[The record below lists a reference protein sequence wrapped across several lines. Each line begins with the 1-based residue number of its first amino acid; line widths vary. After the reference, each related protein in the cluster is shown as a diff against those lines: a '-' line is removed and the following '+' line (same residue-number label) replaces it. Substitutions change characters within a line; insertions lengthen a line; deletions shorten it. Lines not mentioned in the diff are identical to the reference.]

1 VVFCLLVTPQFP
13 KTKVTIVVPHASSL
27 SSTVSSSRT
36 KKFRDSAIASGL
48 ITDTQLDDAVA
59 QLRESSLKHEF
70 SDNELAEFMVEK
82 EILTQYQA
90 DQLSKGLTKLTLGPY
105 VITDWI
111 GQGGMGQ
118 VFKAEHNFMGREV
131 AIKVLPQQRSTPESI
146 GRFLREIRMQAQL
159 DHANLVRAY
168 DAGQDGNVHFLVTEY
183 VPGTDLRR
191 LVRAKGH
198 LNQHQAA
205 SIISQAARGLH
216 YAHEKTLIHRDVKPG
231 NILVTRQGISKVS
244 DLGLADF
251 MNDNSEE
258 SKLGKIVGT
267 IDYLAPEQIRD
278 PHNASIQ
285 WDIYSLGCTF
295 YYALTGKVPFP
306 GGTVKEKARRHCEEP
321 PLHPH
326 RFNPSLDR
334 ELVEIIAE
342 MMEKDPLRRIATA
355 SEVVARLE
363 PWATDNRA
371 SDFSGQPIK
380 SAWQPPPP
388 VYPGTHDS
396 KLSDTEAGSNGY
408 ELSGSVGDHGSQN
421 SQSTVQ
427 ALMGDQD
434 TKTIRESRRAA
445 ASPPPIPTVTR
456 YTRREKQLIMALVFG
471 LPASAVFGAIVAYV
485 ATVLAG

>member
-1 VVFCLLVTPQFP
+1 VPSSE
-13 KTKVTIVVPHASSL
+13 TKPL
-27 SSTVSSSRT
+27 
-36 KKFRDSAIASGL
+36 RDSALASGL
-48 ITDTQLDDAVA
+48 ITEQQFD
-59 QLRESSLKHEF
+59 ESLAKMRSNTLKQNFADSEI
-70 SDNELAEFMVEK
+70 SIYLVNEKL
-82 EILTQYQA
+82 LTQYQA
-90 DQLSKGLTKLTLGPY
+90 DQLAKGLTKLTLGPY

-159 DHANLVRAY
+159 DHPNLVRAY

-191 LVRAKGH
+191 LIRAKGH
-198 LNQHQAA
+198 LNQHQAS
-205 SIISQAARGLH
+205 SIISQAALGLS
-216 YAHEKTLIHRDVKPG
+216 YAHEKTLIHRDIKPG
-231 NILVTRQGISKVS
+231 NILVTPDGTSKVS

-251 MNDNSEE
+251 MNDTSEE

-278 PHNASIQ
+278 PNTATTC

-306 GGTVKEKARRHCEEP
+306 GGNVKEKARRHCEEP

-326 RFNPSLDR
+326 RFNPSIDR
-334 ELVEIIAE
+334 ELVEIMAE
-342 MMEKDPLRRIATA
+342 MMEKDPQRRISSA

-363 PWATDNRA
+363 PWATDAR
-371 SDFSGQPIK
+371 SGDLGGQPIK

-388 VYPGTHDS
+388 VYNTGSDS
-396 KLSDTEAGSNGY
+396 RLNDTEAGSNAY
-408 ELSGSVGDHGSQN
+408 ELSGSGHLSQY

-427 ALMGDQD
+427 ALMADQD
-434 TKTIRESRRAA
+434 TKTIREKRRPG
-445 ASPPPIPTVTR
+445 SSTPPPIPVVTR
-456 YTRREKQLIMALVFG
+456 YTQREKQLMVALIFG
-471 LPASAVFGAIVAYV
+471 LPAAAVFGAIVAYV
-485 ATVLAG
+485 ATILSSS

>member
-1 VVFCLLVTPQFP
+1 MTAKQLEDAM
-13 KTKVTIVVPHASSL
+13 KT
-27 SSTVSSSRT
+27 
-36 KKFRDSAIASGL
+36 
-48 ITDTQLDDAVA
+48 
-59 QLRESSLKHEF
+59 LREGSLKHEF
-70 SDNELAEFMVEK
+70 SDEELSDYLINCKM
-82 EILTQYQA
+82 LTQYQA

-198 LNQHQAA
+198 LNQHQGA
-205 SIISQAARGLH
+205 SIISQAARGLA
-216 YAHEKTLIHRDVKPG
+216 YAHDKKLIHRDVKPG
-231 NILVTRQGISKVS
+231 NILVTRDGTSKVS

-278 PHNASIQ
+278 PHDVSAK

-306 GGTVKEKARRHCEEP
+306 GGNVKDKARRHCEEP

-326 RFNPSLDR
+326 RFNPSIDR

-342 MMEKDPLRRIATA
+342 MMEKDPLRRIASA

-363 PWATDNRA
+363 PWASDHRA
-371 SDFSGQPIK
+371 SDFTGQPIK

-388 VYPGTHDS
+388 VYTGAES
-396 KLSDTEAGSNGY
+396 ARLNDTEAGSNVY
-408 ELSGSVGDHGSQN
+408 ELSESGSGSSAEQGSQY

-427 ALMGDQD
+427 ALMADQD
-434 TKTIRESRRAA
+434 TKTIRDSRKSGAI
-445 ASPPPIPTVTR
+445 PPPIPVITR

-485 ATVLAG
+485 ATVISQ

>member
-1 VVFCLLVTPQFP
+1 M
-13 KTKVTIVVPHASSL
+13 KT
-27 SSTVSSSRT
+27 
-36 KKFRDSAIASGL
+36 
-48 ITDTQLDDAVA
+48 
-59 QLRESSLKHEF
+59 LRENSLKRDF
-70 SDNELAEFMVEK
+70 SDGELSEYLVDAK
-82 EILTQYQA
+82 LLTQYQA

-205 SIISQAARGLH
+205 SIISQAARGLA
-216 YAHEKTLIHRDVKPG
+216 YAHEKKLIHRDVKPG
-231 NILVTRQGISKVS
+231 NILVTRDGISKVS

-267 IDYLAPEQIRD
+267 IDYLAPEQIKD
-278 PHNASIQ
+278 PHDVSAR

-326 RFNPSLDR
+326 RFNPSVDR

-342 MMEKDPLRRIATA
+342 MMEKDPQRRISTA

-363 PWATDNRA
+363 PWATDHRA

-388 VYPGTHDS
+388 VYSGNEPR
-396 KLSDTEAGSNGY
+396 LNDTEAGSNAY
-408 ELSGSVGDHGSQN
+408 EFSGSSDQPSQQ

-427 ALMGDQD
+427 ALMADQD
-434 TKTIRESRRAA
+434 TKIIRDSRRSAI
-445 ASPPPIPTVTR
+445 PPPVPVVTR
-456 YTRREKQLIMALVFG
+456 YTRREKQLIMALAFG
-471 LPASAVFGAIVAYV
+471 LPVAAVFGAVVAYI
-485 ATVLAG
+485 ATILSH